1 MMMTVN
7 PYVST
12 LSLYDLANS
21 PGVAVDLS
29 HINSKCK
36 VNGYKGPKELKEAL
50 EGANMVI
57 VSAGLPRKPGMT
69 RDDLFACN
77 AQISVKLASYCADYC
92 PDAMILL
99 ITNPINSLIPLY
111 DEVFRRKG
119 IDAGNRLIGLTI
131 LDTIRASTFV
141 GEALGISPDFC
152 NVPVVG
158 GHAGTTI
165 IPLLSQLQS
174 GLISEI
180 DVPGITKRIQYAG
193 DEVVVAKEGGG
204 SATLAMA
211 YAAATFT
218 ASALR
223 AMDGEKNVIEPG
235 FVRQDF
241 RECKYFSS
249 LLRLGINGVEE
260 PIPLPTR
267 LTSFEKSEL
276 SAAIPSL
283 LKQAKR
289 GIDFAK
295 NATL

>member
-1 MMMTVN
+1 MN
-7 PYVST
+7 RYIKN
-12 LSLYDLANS
+12 LSLYDLHRP

-29 HINSKCK
+29 HINTPCEVVGLRGES
-36 VNGYKGPKELKEAL
+36 NLPKILD
-50 EGANMVI
+50 GSNIVI
-57 VSAGLPRKPGMT
+57 IPAGVPRKPGMT

-223 AMDGEKNVIEPG
+223 AMDGEKNVIVPG

-267 LTSFEKSEL
+267 VTSFEKSEL